1 MTSIDPCTVGAD
13 SISARGPCCCRKCPR
28 VRNDSPSK
36 VPHPYTNTPNHF
48 NGGSSRRIIQHEY
61 KPSVGM
67 YAQKTIITGEHITM
81 NPTFYNI
88 TVCQIITLFGNAAL
102 RFALPLYLLRRI
114 DSAALYGSVTAL
126 ALVPMLLGTL
136 AGGVLADRCRKQK
149 IMAVLDTVS
158 AIGMAAAAVIL
169 PAAPVTPL
177 VLAALCL
184 LYAVEGL
191 YQPAVQASLPLLL
204 DGAALA
210 RGNAVIQLVDTID
223 ELLGP
228 LLGSVLLHT
237 LELRGL
243 LLLCAVCFA
252 VSALWERTL
261 PIPHAPTARS
271 CLRLPPKAL
280 FLRARPLLRLAA
292 VLALL
297 NLAVVPAVTVG
308 VPLLVVRYYAFS
320 DTALAITQS
329 AMSAGGLL
337 GGVLAGAFAKRLSLR
352 RGTAALWCIT
362 AVCALLGLAVLPCVP
377 AAAGYIAVT
386 SLAFCM
392 MATAA
397 LFQILL
403 FTAIQSH
410 APTGQTGRFMSL
422 ITICA
427 CLTQPVGQAALGLL
441 YGRFAALP
449 SAVLFAAAAASI
461 FINLAASHIFK
472 KAVSFTKS

>member
-1 MTSIDPCTVGAD
+1 
-13 SISARGPCCCRKCPR
+13 
-28 VRNDSPSK
+28 
-36 VPHPYTNTPNHF
+36 
-48 NGGSSRRIIQHEY
+48 
-61 KPSVGM
+61 
-67 YAQKTIITGEHITM
+67 M
-81 NPTFYNI
+81 NPTFYKI

-169 PAAPVTPL
+169 PAAPETPL

-191 YQPAVQASLPLLL
+191 YQPVMQASLPLLL
-204 DGAALA
+204 NGAALA

-228 LLGSVLLHT
+228 LAGSVLLHT
-237 LELRGL
+237 LGLRGL

-261 PIPHAPTARS
+261 PIPHALAARS

-280 FLRARPLLRLAA
+280 IRQARPLLQLAM

-297 NLAVVPAVTVG
+297 NLAVVPAFTVG
-308 VPLLVVRYYAFS
+308 VPLLIVRYYAFS
-320 DTALAITQS
+320 DTALAVTQS

-337 GGVLAGAFAKRLSLR
+337 GGVLAGAFAKRLFLR

-386 SLAFCM
+386 ALAFCM
-392 MATAA
+392 MAAAA

-403 FTAIQSH
+403 FTAIQAH

-422 ITICA
+422 ITVCA
-427 CLTQPVGQAALGLL
+427 CLTQPVGQAAFGLL
-441 YGRFAALP
+441 YL
-449 SAVLFAAAAASI
+449 SLI
-461 FINLAASHIFK
+461 HI
-472 KAVSFTKS
+472 

>member
-1 MTSIDPCTVGAD
+1 
-13 SISARGPCCCRKCPR
+13 
-28 VRNDSPSK
+28 
-36 VPHPYTNTPNHF
+36 
-48 NGGSSRRIIQHEY
+48 
-61 KPSVGM
+61 
-67 YAQKTIITGEHITM
+67 M
-81 NPTFYNI
+81 NPTFYKI

-228 LLGSVLLHT
+228 LLGSVLLYT

-280 FLRARPLLRLAA
+280 FLRATPLLRLAA

-320 DTALAITQS
+320 DTALAVTQS

-377 AAAGYIAVT
+377 AATGT
-386 SLAFCM
+386 SP
-392 MATAA
+392 
-397 LFQILL
+397 
-403 FTAIQSH
+403 SH
-410 APTGQTGRFMSL
+410 HW
-422 ITICA
+422 
-427 CLTQPVGQAALGLL
+427 
-441 YGRFAALP
+441 
-449 SAVLFAAAAASI
+449 LFA
-461 FINLAASHIFK
+461 
-472 KAVSFTKS
+472 

>member
-1 MTSIDPCTVGAD
+1 
-13 SISARGPCCCRKCPR
+13 
-28 VRNDSPSK
+28 
-36 VPHPYTNTPNHF
+36 
-48 NGGSSRRIIQHEY
+48 
-61 KPSVGM
+61 
-67 YAQKTIITGEHITM
+67 M
-81 NPTFYNI
+81 NPTFYKI

-102 RFALPLYLLRRI
+102 RFALPLYLLRRT

-158 AIGMAAAAVIL
+158 AIGMAAAAAAAM

-204 DGAALA
+204 NGAALA

-261 PIPHAPTARS
+261 PIPYAPAARS

-280 FLRARPLLRLAA
+280 FRQSRPLLRLAA

-392 MATAA
+392 MAAAA

-403 FTAIQSH
+403 FTAIQAH

-422 ITICA
+422 ITVCA
-427 CLTQPVGQAALGLL
+427 CLTQPVGQAAFGLL

-472 KAVSFTKS
+472 KAASFSKS

>member
-1 MTSIDPCTVGAD
+1 
-13 SISARGPCCCRKCPR
+13 
-28 VRNDSPSK
+28 
-36 VPHPYTNTPNHF
+36 
-48 NGGSSRRIIQHEY
+48 
-61 KPSVGM
+61 
-67 YAQKTIITGEHITM
+67 M
-81 NPTFYNI
+81 NPTFYKI

-204 DGAALA
+204 NGAALA

-261 PIPHAPTARS
+261 PIPAARS

-280 FLRARPLLRLAA
+280 FRQARPLLRLAA

-297 NLAVVPAVTVG
+297 NLVVVPAVTVG
-308 VPLLVVRYYAFS
+308 VPLLVIRYYAFS

-362 AVCALLGLAVLPCVP
+362 AVCALLGLAVLPCMP

-386 SLAFCM
+386 ALAFCM
-392 MATAA
+392 MAAAA

-403 FTAIQSH
+403 FTAIQAH

-422 ITICA
+422 ITVCA
-427 CLTQPVGQAALGLL
+427 CLTQPVGQAAFGLL

-472 KAVSFTKS
+472 KAASFSKS

>member
-1 MTSIDPCTVGAD
+1 
-13 SISARGPCCCRKCPR
+13 
-28 VRNDSPSK
+28 
-36 VPHPYTNTPNHF
+36 
-48 NGGSSRRIIQHEY
+48 
-61 KPSVGM
+61 
-67 YAQKTIITGEHITM
+67 M
-81 NPTFYNI
+81 NPTFYKI

-102 RFALPLYLLRRI
+102 RFALPLYLLRRT

-237 LELRGL
+237 LGLRGL

-261 PIPHAPTARS
+261 RIPHAPAARS
-271 CLRLPPKAL
+271 DQRLPPKAL
-280 FLRARPLLRLAA
+280 YFRARPLLR
-292 VLALL
+292 LALL
-297 NLAVVPAVTVG
+297 NLAVVPAFTVG
-308 VPLLVVRYYAFS
+308 VPLLIVRYYAFS
-320 DTALAITQS
+320 DTALAVTQS

-386 SLAFCM
+386 ALAFCM
-392 MATAA
+392 MAAAA

-403 FTAIQSH
+403 FTAIQAH

-422 ITICA
+422 ITVCA
-427 CLTQPVGQAALGLL
+427 CLTQPVGQAAFGLL

-449 SAVLFAAAAASI
+449 GAVLFAAAAASI
-461 FINLAASHIFK
+461 FINIAASHIFK
-472 KAVSFTKS
+472 KAVSFSKS

>member
-1 MTSIDPCTVGAD
+1 
-13 SISARGPCCCRKCPR
+13 
-28 VRNDSPSK
+28 
-36 VPHPYTNTPNHF
+36 
-48 NGGSSRRIIQHEY
+48 
-61 KPSVGM
+61 
-67 YAQKTIITGEHITM
+67 M
-81 NPTFYNI
+81 NPTFYRI

-102 RFALPLYLLRRI
+102 RFALPLYLLRRT

-149 IMAVLDTVS
+149 IMAMLDTVS
-158 AIGMAAAAVIL
+158 AIGMAAAAAMPGV
-169 PAAPVTPL
+169 PVTPL

-191 YQPAVQASLPLLL
+191 YQPTVQASLPLLL
-204 DGAALA
+204 NGAALA

-261 PIPHAPTARS
+261 PIPYAPAARS

-280 FLRARPLLRLAA
+280 FRQARQLLRLAA
-292 VLALL
+292 VLALF

-392 MATAA
+392 MAAAA

-403 FTAIQSH
+403 FTAIQAH

-422 ITICA
+422 ITVCA
-427 CLTQPVGQAALGLL
+427 CLTQPVGQAAFGLL

-449 SAVLFAAAAASI
+449 SAVLFAAAAASV

-472 KAVSFTKS
+472 KAASFSKS

>member
-1 MTSIDPCTVGAD
+1 
-13 SISARGPCCCRKCPR
+13 
-28 VRNDSPSK
+28 
-36 VPHPYTNTPNHF
+36 
-48 NGGSSRRIIQHEY
+48 
-61 KPSVGM
+61 
-67 YAQKTIITGEHITM
+67 M
-81 NPTFYNI
+81 NPTFYRI

-102 RFALPLYLLRRI
+102 RFALPLYLLRRT

-204 DGAALA
+204 NGAALA

-261 PIPHAPTARS
+261 PIPYAPAARS

-280 FLRARPLLRLAA
+280 FRQARQLLRLAA
-292 VLALL
+292 VLALF

-392 MATAA
+392 MAAAA
-397 LFQILL
+397 LFQILSNP
-403 FTAIQSH
+403 AVYCNPGPCSH
-410 APTGQTGRFMSL
+410 RTDRPLYEPYHCLCLPDPAGRAGGVRAFVRPLCCPAQCRAFCGGGRLDFYKPCCIAHFQKSRFFFEIMNASL
-422 ITICA
+422 PIC
-427 CLTQPVGQAALGLL
+427 
-441 YGRFAALP
+441 
-449 SAVLFAAAAASI
+449 
-461 FINLAASHIFK
+461 
-472 KAVSFTKS
+472 